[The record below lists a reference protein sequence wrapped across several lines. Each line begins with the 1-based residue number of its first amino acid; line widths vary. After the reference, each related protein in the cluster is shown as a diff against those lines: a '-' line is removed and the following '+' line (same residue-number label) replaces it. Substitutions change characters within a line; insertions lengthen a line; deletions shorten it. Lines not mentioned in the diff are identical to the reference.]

1 MNPIRCKLISTMD
14 IDKFEHKVEDFF
26 NEKDK
31 LIIHK
36 EKYSIGNSDGLTRYS
51 LYIRYSFPVIE
62 AEEFELPDIRDW
74 RGWDKKKRVGDKV
87 VNGHDKRIAIV
98 TNTYYDKGNNVYQM
112 VEVRYPDGLVES
124 DYEHQYY
131 LVERDGIRRQK

>member
-1 MNPIRCKLISTMD
+1 MNPIRCKLISLSSD
-14 IDKFEHKVEDFF
+14 SFENEVEDFF
-26 NEKDK
+26 NKNK
-31 LIIHK
+31 GIIIHK
-36 EKYSIGNSDGLTRYS
+36 EKFTVSNPGESCRYS
-51 LYIRYSFPVIE
+51 LYIRYSFPVVDV
-62 AEEFELPDIRDW
+62 EEFELPDIRDW
-74 RGWDKKKRVGDKV
+74 RGWDKKKKVGDKV

-124 DYEHQYY
+124 DYEDQYY